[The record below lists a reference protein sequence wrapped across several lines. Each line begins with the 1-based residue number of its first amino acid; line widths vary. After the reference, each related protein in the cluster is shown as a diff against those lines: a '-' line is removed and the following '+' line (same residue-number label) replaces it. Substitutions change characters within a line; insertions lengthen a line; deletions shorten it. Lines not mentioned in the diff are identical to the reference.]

1 VPGSPKTNAK
11 AGLPDTGTMN
21 LAMCCRD
28 WRQITRLLIVIVGA
42 AVGLAAQDKPDFSGR
57 WVLASSEQPGPDT
70 PRALS
75 VRQSIVRTT
84 VRGEPMTPF
93 FKDIA
98 IDREFE
104 SGTRSETHAI
114 GVIGGVVPGLRK
126 DGSPDGPRGHH
137 AVTWDQNALTFE
149 SGSHTGE
156 TPGTGVWAE
165 RREVWSLEPDGR
177 LRVAIT
183 TRSSVDAA
191 RTVTLMYRRP

>member
-1 VPGSPKTNAK
+1 MKIAT
-11 AGLPDTGTMN
+11 
-21 LAMCCRD
+21 CCRD
-28 WRQITRLLIVIVGA
+28 WRQITRSLIVVIFGA

-93 FKDIA
+93 CKDIA
-98 IDREFE
+98 IDLEFE
-104 SGTRSETHAI
+104 SGTRSETRAI
-114 GVIGGVVPGLRK
+114 GIIGGVVPGIRK
-126 DGSPDGPRGHH
+126 GGSPDGPHGHH
-137 AVTWDQNALTFE
+137 AVTWDQNALIFE
-149 SGSHTGE
+149 SGNYTGE
-156 TPGTGVWAE
+156 TPGTGVWDE

-177 LRVAIT
+177 LRVAMT

-191 RTVTLMYRRP
+191 RTVTLMYRRLQ